1 MALPIQLQDGEEVI
15 KTIKRH
21 PASLWGRLALDAL
34 ILIVSLVVWQW
45 LRRDG
50 GNLNTLLDIAFAL
63 VVVGTLLAGFMV
75 WYRYH
80 NDQWLITNRRL
91 VDVTRSTPF
100 NLQVTTAS
108 LTNVQ
113 DINIRMKGVFNTMF
127 NFGDVIC
134 QTASSGSKTF
144 ALVGVANPEKVLDVI
159 DEARSKAK
167 TNA

>member
-1 MALPIQLQDGEEVI
+1 MNLPIQLQDGEEVI
-15 KTIKRH
+15 RVIKRH

-34 ILIVSLVVWQW
+34 ILVVSLIVWQL
-45 LRRDG
+45 LRSDG
-50 GNLNTLLDIAFAL
+50 GTFNTLLDIAFAL

-108 LTNVQ
+108 LNNVQ
-113 DINIRMKGVFNTMF
+113 DINIRMKGIFNTML

-134 QTASSGSKTF
+134 QTASSGSRTF
-144 ALVGVANPEKVLDVI
+144 TLLGVANPEKVLDAI

-167 TNA
+167 AG